1 MKLLFNLKNIVF
13 ILLGLS
19 IPTSVALT
27 NILIVLFVFLWLIEG
42 DFSRKLSKIK
52 SVKWIWS
59 LISLAILYMLGLT
72 YGDTHDDSIYV
83 MQRVLLLLFFIP
95 LITTEF
101 KQSTYRYAI
110 IAFLIANLTSALV
123 AIGINHEIINP
134 ITNGKGN
141 ISAFILYNYHNILLA
156 FSSVLSFLLFTKS
169 RSRYSYLYLIL
180 ITIYSISIFSEAGRA
195 GQLTFN
201 MFFILYALYFLNK
214 KIIYSFSI
222 ICFLALV
229 NVYSYN
235 NSGIYKYR
243 VDNLMHTVQHDGM
256 NKDSKVKQKN
266 IRYVFHKESFELIK
280 KRPIFGHGTGS
291 FSSVFR
297 NNTIST
303 YMYYDH
309 KTPHNNFLY
318 VLFELGLIGLLTFLS
333 FFYFQIK
340 DLFSVRIFRYE
351 RLILPLFLIF
361 LMLFDSYL
369 FIFTITLFY
378 QFMFTIFRGIKMDSK
393 D

>member
-1 MKLLFNLKNIVF
+1 
-13 ILLGLS
+13 
-19 IPTSVALT
+19 
-27 NILIVLFVFLWLIEG
+27 
-42 DFSRKLSKIK
+42 
-52 SVKWIWS
+52 
-59 LISLAILYMLGLT
+59 
-72 YGDTHDDSIYV
+72 
-83 MQRVLLLLFFIP
+83 
-95 LITTEF
+95 
-101 KQSTYRYAI
+101 
-110 IAFLIANLTSALV
+110 
-123 AIGINHEIINP
+123 
-134 ITNGKGN
+134 
-141 ISAFILYNYHNILLA
+141 
-156 FSSVLSFLLFTKS
+156 
-169 RSRYSYLYLIL
+169 LIL

-318 VLFELGLIGLLTFLS
+318 VLFELGLIGLLIFLS

>member
-13 ILLGLS
+13 VLLGLS

-59 LISLAILYMLGLT
+59 LISLAILYILGLT
-72 YGDTHDDSIYV
+72 YGDAHDDSIYV
-83 MQRVLLLLFFIP
+83 IQRVLLLLFFIP

-101 KQSTYRYAI
+101 KQSTYRYAVI
-110 IAFLIANLTSALV
+110 TFLMANLTSALV
-123 AIGINHEIINP
+123 AIGINYEIINP
-134 ITNGKGN
+134 IANGKTQ
-141 ISAFILYNYHNILLA
+141 ISAFILYNYHNILLS
-156 FSSVLSFLLFTKS
+156 FSSLLSFLLFTKS
-169 RSRYSYLYLIL
+169 TSRYSYLYLML
-180 ITIYSISIFSEAGRA
+180 IIVYSTSIFSEAGRA

-201 MFFILYALYFLNK
+201 VFFILYTLYFLNK
-214 KIIYSFSI
+214 KILYSFSI
-222 ICFLALV
+222 ICFLVLV

-235 NSGIYKYR
+235 NSAIYKYR
-243 VDNLMHTVQHDGM
+243 VDNLTHTVQNDGM
-256 NKDSKVKQKN
+256 NKNPKVKQKN
-266 IRYVFHKESFELIK
+266 IRYMFHKESFKLIK
-280 KRPIFGHGTGS
+280 NRPFLGYGTGS
-291 FSSVFR
+291 FASIFR
-297 NNTIST
+297 NNTISS

-333 FFYFQIK
+333 MFYFQIK

-351 RLILPLFLIF
+351 RLMLPLFLIF

-378 QFMFTIFRGIKMDSK
+378 QFMFTIFRGIELDSK